1 MSLLSLGVLA
11 SSRKENEFRLP
22 LHPGHLDRIAPDV
35 RAKIF
40 LEEGY
45 GGRFGVGD
53 EALRP
58 LVGGLRSRDQL
69 FDECDVLLLP
79 KPMHEDV
86 AQLHQGQVLWGW
98 PHCVQDERMTQLA
111 IDGQLSLIAWEA
123 MNHWTSTGAFSV
135 HVFHK
140 NNELAGYC
148 SVLHALQLGGLTGSY
163 GRRMRAVVIS
173 FGATARGAVTGLGA
187 MGISDVTV
195 LTQRAAAAVA
205 SPMPS
210 VVMGHFAEREDDP
223 SRLEAL
229 TGLGP
234 MPLAEYLAEF
244 DVIVNCIR
252 QDTDAPLTFVTDEEL
267 ALFKPGTFFVDVS
280 CDEGMGFEW
289 ARPTTFED
297 PMPSVGSGC
306 HYYGVDHSPSHL
318 WNSATWEISE
328 ALLPYLR
335 RVLGGP
341 AAWDGDA
348 TIKKAIEIRDGVVL
362 NSKILSFQHRS
373 AAFPHA
379 VEGPA
384 AALPPAP
391 VLPPASKNMTPK
403 DMPSKD
409 RVTSPAG
416 ASPGGRPAAR

>member
-22 LHPGHLDRIAPDV
+22 LHPAHLGRIAPDV
-35 RAKIF
+35 REKIF
-40 LEEGY
+40 LEQGY
-45 GGRFGVGD
+45 GERFGVAD
-53 EALRP
+53 DALRP
-58 LVGGLRSRDQL
+58 QVAGLRSREQL
-69 FDECDVLLLP
+69 LDECDVLLLP

-86 AQLHQGQVLWGW
+86 AALRQGQVLWGW
-98 PHCVQDERMTQLA
+98 PHCVQDEKMTQLG
-111 IDGQLSLIAWEA
+111 IDRQLTLIAWEA

-210 VVMGHFAEREDDP
+210 VVMGHFEERPDDP
-223 SRLEAL
+223 TRLQAL

-234 MPLAEYLAEF
+234 VPLAEYLAGF
-244 DVIVNCIR
+244 DIIVNCIR

-267 ALFKPGTFFVDVS
+267 ALFKPGTFFVDVA
-280 CDEGMGFEW
+280 CDEGMGFTW
-289 ARPTTFED
+289 ACPTTFGD
-297 PMPSVGSGC
+297 PMPTVGPGC

-335 RVLGGP
+335 KVMSGP
-341 AAWDGDA
+341 AEWDADA
-348 TIKKAIEIRDGVVL
+348 TISNAIEIRDGVVM
-362 NSKILSFQHRS
+362 NPKILSFQHR
-373 AAFPHA
+373 AAGFPHTRETPDP
-379 VEGPA
+379 VLTPA
-384 AALPPAP
+384 ALHSSAQP
-391 VLPPASKNMTPK
+391 V
-403 DMPSKD
+403 
-409 RVTSPAG
+409 
-416 ASPGGRPAAR
+416 